1 MEVFSTFG
9 AMLFLTIKHFFVFFT
24 CSMFV
29 GAELVVESVGFFLF
43 VMMQPKLL

>member
-29 GAELVVESVGFFLF
+29 GAELVVESFFLF